1 MKISSV
7 ICEFNP
13 IHNGHEYLLRKM
25 REGGATH
32 IVAIMSGNFTQR
44 GEAAIFDKFTRASAA
59 LECGADLVIE
69 LPVSFA
75 CSNAERFAYGGVY
88 IADALGCIEELSF
101 GSETADT
108 LLLKKAADAVSSVKT
123 EPELSRYLSTGM
135 TFAAA
140 RQKAVEAVFGREAAE
155 ILSQPNDILAVEYI
169 KALNKLGSAVSP
181 SAVKRIGAGHD
192 SFRAEGK
199 TASARKIRESYYR
212 GDMSCMDYIPSH
224 AADIFRNAR
233 NQPCCSGRMSRLEPM
248 MLYRLRTMT
257 AGDIARLPEISEG
270 LENRIYEAVRSGTS
284 ISQITDKAKSKRY
297 TRARISRIMTYAL
310 LGIEKQE
317 LPDAPEYI
325 RILGMNSRGRE
336 ILRHAR
342 GRSTLPV
349 IMRYADIEQGSGAEK
364 MFIKESVCDDIYAL
378 SGMET
383 DICGRNYTA
392 GIRMKLSD

>member
-1 MKISSV
+1 
-7 ICEFNP
+7 
-13 IHNGHEYLLRKM
+13 
-25 REGGATH
+25 
-32 IVAIMSGNFTQR
+32 
-44 GEAAIFDKFTRASAA
+44 
-59 LECGADLVIE
+59 
-69 LPVSFA
+69 
-75 CSNAERFAYGGVY
+75 
-88 IADALGCIEELSF
+88 
-101 GSETADT
+101 
-108 LLLKKAADAVSSVKT
+108 
-123 EPELSRYLSTGM
+123 
-135 TFAAA
+135 
-140 RQKAVEAVFGREAAE
+140 
-155 ILSQPNDILAVEYI
+155 
-169 KALNKLGSAVSP
+169 
-181 SAVKRIGAGHD
+181 
-192 SFRAEGK
+192 
-199 TASARKIRESYYR
+199 
-212 GDMSCMDYIPSH
+212 
-224 AADIFRNAR
+224 
-233 NQPCCSGRMSRLEPM
+233 M